1 MSPLP
6 VGIPAKGSPDG
17 AVFLS
22 FPVTYPFLIPPKHS
36 TNEARWRSPGCARGG
51 SGEEGIKAASAE
63 RKKKKRGVLKGKAD
77 VTRRGRL
84 ALKTR
89 RMRKKKWVKKN
100 FPSFDSNLH
109 RKSQHF
115 WIAAN
120 GRYTDLSTHQK
131 KRCFAECK
139 DQGIF
144 FSPSTFMSLKSKA
157 QWRGIQLKPSKKGA
171 DGRCI

>member
-1 MSPLP
+1 MLPLP
-6 VGIPAKGSPDG
+6 IGIP
-17 AVFLS
+17 VFLS

-36 TNEARWRSPGCARGG
+36 ANEARWRSPGSARGSWGG
-51 SGEEGIKAASAE
+51 SKLLQ
-63 RKKKKRGVLKGKAD
+63 RKKKNERSVEKGKAD

-89 RMRKKKWVKKN
+89 RMRKREGGVRGERKKN
-100 FPSFDSNLH
+100 FPSFDSNLR

-139 DQGIF
+139 DQGLF
-144 FSPSTFMSLKSKA
+144 FFPSTFMSLKSKA
-157 QWRGIQLKPSKKGA
+157 RRRGIQLKPSKKGA